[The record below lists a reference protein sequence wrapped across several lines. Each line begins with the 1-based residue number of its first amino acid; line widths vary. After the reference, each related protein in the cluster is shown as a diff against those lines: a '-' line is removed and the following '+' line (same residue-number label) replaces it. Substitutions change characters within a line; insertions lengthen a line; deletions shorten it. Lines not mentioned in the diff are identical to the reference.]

1 MPERLEGLKVEQ
13 FAHLDDKTAMRSLKK
28 LKAVDKAASFLE
40 DLGDNLYFRMTMLG
54 KCVRIMP
61 ENDPRVYQI
70 LRDVCLIL
78 DYDTI
83 PEIYSIRSYAL
94 DIQPSGVK
102 RPILL
107 VPDFVLNNYDDSLLY
122 FNFGRAVTRLKSGSL
137 KFYIAAQTLLLA
149 SSSVEVISE
158 PMKLAFANWM
168 RKSELTADRGG
179 LLACQNIQAAMV
191 FLINKA
197 GATLEDA
204 KKVSYTDYLEAYKID
219 NQLAVVGKSLQTL
232 SNCTGWANDRIKEL
246 FVWYAS
252 GRYDD
257 LLEDFLD

>member
-13 FAHLDDKTAMRSLKK
+13 FAHPDDKAAMKSLKK
-28 LKAVDKAASFLE
+28 IKAIDKAAAYLE
-40 DLGDNLYFRMTMLG
+40 DLGDSLYFRMTMLG
-54 KCVRIMP
+54 KCVRVMP
-61 ENDPRVYQI
+61 ENDPRAYRI
-70 LRDVCLIL
+70 LREVCQIL

-107 VPDFVLNNYDDSLLY
+107 VPDFVLNNYSDSLLY
-122 FNFGRAVTRLKSGSL
+122 FDFGRAVTRLKSGSL
-137 KFYIAAQTLLLA
+137 KFYIAAQTLMIA
-149 SSSVEVISE
+149 SASVQWISE

-179 LLACQNIQAAMV
+179 LLACQNIETAMV
-191 FLINKA
+191 FLMNKA
-197 GATLEDA
+197 GASYTDA
-204 KKVSYTDYLEAYKID
+204 QKVSYSDYLEAYKID
-219 NQLAVVGKSLQTL
+219 TQLAAVGKSLQTL
-232 SNCTGWANDRIKEL
+232 NNCTGWANDRIKEL
-246 FVWYAS
+246 FIWYAS